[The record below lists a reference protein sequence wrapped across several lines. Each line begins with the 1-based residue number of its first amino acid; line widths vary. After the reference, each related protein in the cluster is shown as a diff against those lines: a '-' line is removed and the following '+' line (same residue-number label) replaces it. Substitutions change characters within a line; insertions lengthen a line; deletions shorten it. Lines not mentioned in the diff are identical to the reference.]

1 MLLLE
6 LERFQSD
13 LAEEVGGYAEAGD
26 ELVEGLVFTLNTS
39 REHALLQRLLSTEA
53 ETVLLFLTVEG
64 DDVIRTASYVLAPQ
78 LAVALHDDYRTQLGC
93 LRLPRVI
100 VQVVVSAVLT
110 P

>member
-1 MLLLE
+1 M
-6 LERFQSD
+6 
-13 LAEEVGGYAEAGD
+13 
-26 ELVEGLVFTLNTS
+26 FTLNTS

-64 DDVIRTASYVLAPQ
+64 DDVIRTASYVLAPPQ